1 MSSRP
6 DIAAFTTA
14 PLRNRIRVE
23 LNAPVPEVWALV
35 GDPARMPEYSAGLA
49 RVEACADAGGR
60 YESYVCHFKPMPG
73 EEGIVSRDIM
83 RWWEPDHGWASSG
96 AEADAFGL
104 SNDLNVTM
112 IEARNEGAT
121 LTWEVYFDAQDVA
134 GMKAHFDEALAD
146 IAQNLVRRFGGRLV
160 ERIVE
165 V

>member
-1 MSSRP
+1 MVTGETTGYARP
-6 DIAAFTTA
+6 ADSGHVITRHFC
-14 PLRNRIRVE
+14 PSCGS
-23 LNAPVPEVWALV
+23 PV
-35 GDPARMPEYSAGLA
+35 
-49 RVEACADAGGR
+49 
-60 YESYVCHFKPMPG
+60 PG